1 MAIFYRC
8 IIASFLLL
16 IALPAVGSGQGLVD
30 TRPVIVGGDRDYPPY
45 EFIDPSGQPAGFN
58 VDLSR
63 TIARVMGITVEF
75 RMGGWKEMR
84 DALQSGRVDI
94 LQGISFSED
103 RTRTVDFSSPHSIV
117 SHAIFARRETPPV
130 RSLDDLK
137 GKEVI
142 VFQSGIMHDLLEQ
155 KRVAGRLVLTS
166 TPADALRLLA
176 SGRHDYA
183 VVATLPGIY
192 LIRELNLTNLVPV
205 ATGIAFYP
213 YCYAVKKGDDELLS
227 RFSEGLAI
235 LKKTGEYQ
243 KIHDRWLGVLEPQP
257 ISWRAVARHAAIVVV
272 PLLLIL
278 CGTVLWSRSLRRQV
292 AIRTESL
299 ACEVAERE
307 RAVEEL
313 RLNQTRLV
321 QADKMKSLGTLVSGV
336 AHEVNNPTGLI
347 LLSLPTLQEVWR
359 DAEEVLEERY
369 REQGDFPLGGLP
381 YSRMRDEVPRMLEE
395 TLDGA
400 RRIKRI
406 VEELKDFARKDDT
419 AVQTV
424 LDFNGVVKAS
434 VRLVERAIRAAT
446 TSFEASYTD
455 GLPMVRGNQ
464 QRIEQVVVNLI
475 INACQALPDRERGVS
490 LETRC
495 NRESGCVELLVRD
508 EGVGIPAENLA
519 SLTDPFFTT
528 KRESG
533 GTGLG
538 LSVSAGIVKEHG
550 GVLTF
555 LSHPGAGTTVTLSLP
570 SAEEITP

>member
-1 MAIFYRC
+1 MTSLFCRLL
-8 IIASFLLL
+8 SVFLLL
-16 IALPAVGSGQGLVD
+16 FVLPVISSGQELD
-30 TRPVIVGGDRDYPPY
+30 DDRPVIVGGDRDYPPY
-45 EFIDPSGQPAGFN
+45 EFIDRNGVPAGFN

-63 TIARVMGITVEF
+63 AIAGVMGLKVEF

-84 DALQSGRVDI
+84 DALQAGRVDI
-94 LQGISFSED
+94 LQGISFSD
-103 RTRTVDFSSPHSIV
+103 QRTRTVDFSPPHSIV
-117 SHAIFARRETPPV
+117 SHAIFARRDSPPV
-130 RSLDDLK
+130 RTLDDLK

-155 KRVAGRLVLTS
+155 KGIAGRLILTA

-176 SGRHDYA
+176 SGKHDYA
-183 VVATLPGIY
+183 VVAALPGIY
-192 LIRELNLTNLVPV
+192 LIRELKLTNLVPV

-243 KIHDRWLGVLEPQP
+243 RIHDRWLGVLEPQP
-257 ISWRAVARHAAIVVV
+257 VSWREAARYAAVVV
-272 PLLLIL
+272 IPLILVL

-292 AIRTESL
+292 AIRTDSL
-299 ACEVAERE
+299 AREVTERE

-313 RLNQTRLV
+313 RRNQAQLV

-347 LLSLPTLQEVWR
+347 LLSLPTIQEAWR

-369 REQGDFPLGGLP
+369 REQGDFQMGGLP

-424 LDFNGVVKAS
+424 LDFNGVAKAS

-446 TSFEASYTD
+446 TGFEASYAD
-455 GLPMVRGNQ
+455 NLPKIKGNQ

-475 INACQALPDRERGVS
+475 INACQALPNPERGIF
-490 LETRC
+490 LETRF
-495 NRESGCVELLVRD
+495 NRGTGCVELDVRD
-508 EGVGIPAENLA
+508 EGVGIPPENLD

-528 KRESG
+528 RRESG

-550 GVLTF
+550 GTLTF
-555 LSHPGAGTTVTLSLP
+555 QSQPGAGTVVTLALP
-570 SAEEITP
+570 SAEETPA

>member
-1 MAIFYRC
+1 MTTFCRRLI
-8 IIASFLLL
+8 SVFLLL
-16 IALPAVGSGQGLVD
+16 FALPVIGIGQELDDG
-30 TRPVIVGGDRDYPPY
+30 RPVIVGGDRDYPPY
-45 EFIDPSGQPAGFN
+45 EFIDRNGVPAGFN

-63 TIARVMGITVEF
+63 AIAGVMGLKVEF

-84 DALQSGRVDI
+84 DALQAGRVDI
-94 LQGISFSED
+94 LQGISFSD
-103 RTRTVDFSSPHSIV
+103 QRTRTVDFSPPHSIV
-117 SHAIFARRETPPV
+117 SHAIFARRDSPPV
-130 RSLDDLK
+130 RTLDDLK

-155 KRVAGRLVLTS
+155 KGIAGRLILTA

-176 SGRHDYA
+176 SGKHDYA
-183 VVATLPGIY
+183 VVAALPGIY
-192 LIRELNLTNLVPV
+192 LIRELKLTNLVPV

-243 KIHDRWLGVLEPQP
+243 RIHDRWLGVLEPRP
-257 ISWRAVARHAAIVVV
+257 VSWQEAARYAAVVV
-272 PLLLIL
+272 IPLILVL

-292 AIRTESL
+292 AIRTDSL
-299 ACEVAERE
+299 AREVTERQ

-313 RLNQTRLV
+313 RRNQAQLV

-347 LLSLPTLQEVWR
+347 LLSLPTIQEAWR

-369 REQGDFPLGGLP
+369 RQQGDFPMGGLP

-406 VEELKDFARKDDT
+406 VEELKDFARQDDT
-419 AVQTV
+419 AGQAV
-424 LDFNGVVKAS
+424 LDFNGVVTAS

-446 TSFEASYTD
+446 TCFDARYAD
-455 GLPMVRGNQ
+455 NLPTVRGNQ

-475 INACQALPDRERGVS
+475 INACQALPNPERGIF
-490 LETRC
+490 LETRF
-495 NRESGCVELLVRD
+495 NQGTGYVELDVRD
-508 EGVGIPAENLA
+508 EGVGIPPENLD

-528 KRESG
+528 RRESG

-550 GVLTF
+550 GTLTF
-555 LSHPGAGTTVTLSLP
+555 QSLPGAGTTVTLALP
-570 SAEEITP
+570 SAEETPA